1 MAYLKVQTSNSSY
14 SFLVTN
20 AAPAK
25 PYLPIISGTVTSY
38 LPLVTTASSHAGM
51 KLQVV
56 SGGSSYRNMFQDNK
70 SSGTTWNTTTNAANT
85 KLSSTTALTK
95 ATTTGTKYATGTS
108 TTGTKWATGTSTTAT
123 KWATGTSTTG
133 TKYATGTSTTATKY
147 ATGTSTTAT
156 KYASKTTTTGTKYAT
171 GTSTTGTKYA
181 SKTTTTGTKYATG
194 TITTGTNYGTKTTA
208 VNYTSTLWNVFDT
221 YRNSFGVTLTQIAY
235 YTHNY
240 GNTVSAMSSYMLYT
254 YSFRNTYY
262 TPFLSVNYND
272 YNNANISLTIP
283 SSVWSRSSDHWF
295 IVSCSS
301 VRSKPTRFI
310 LLSSSG
316 NATYT
321 RTEEVYPAVTDTYSS
336 RQGAQLWSASDRTLY
351 FNKAGVNTCP
361 VYFGTQAFG
370 STTATT
376 TGGLRKI
383 TIRNWLTM
391 PYDSYSRYTSYSL
404 QLSNQIPFLTYY
416 NSKNTIS
423 WWYSAGLWTLTARTY
438 YEASITAIVNSTKVT
453 GTYSQKTTTGTTY
466 LTTTKTSTPITYQ
479 TTTRTTTP
487 LTYLTKTVTSTP
499 VTYQTTT
506 RTTTPLTYST
516 KTVTSTPITYSTKTV
531 TSTPITYNTKTVTST
546 PITYSTKTVTST
558 PITYNTKTVTS
569 TPITYNTTNVTT
581 GYSGK
586 VSSGS
591 SWTAWG

>member
-20 AAPAK
+20 VAPAK
-25 PYLPIISGTVTSY
+25 PYLPIISGAATSY
-38 LPLVTTASSHAGM
+38 LPLVTTASAHAGM

-123 KWATGTSTTG
+123 K
-133 TKYATGTSTTATKY
+133 YATGTITTGTKY

-181 SKTTTTGTKYATG
+181 SKTTTTGTKYATA
-194 TITTGTNYGTKTTA
+194 TSTTGTNYGTTTRA
-208 VNYTSTLWNVFDT
+208 VNYTSTAWNVFNSD
-221 YRNSFGVTLTQIAY
+221 YRSYVATITQIAY

-240 GNTVSAMSSYMLYT
+240 GNTVSAFTSYLKYT
-254 YSFRNTYY
+254 NIVRYSYY
-262 TPFLSVNYND
+262 VPSISTAYGD
-272 YNNANISLTIP
+272 YNNANVVLTIP
-283 SSVWSRSSDHWF
+283 SSMWSRSSDNWW
-295 IVSCSS
+295 IVSCGS
-301 VRSKPTRFI
+301 VRSKPTRFT
-310 LLSSSG
+310 LLSSTPS
-316 NATYT
+316 ATYS
-321 RTEEVYPAVTDTYSS
+321 RTDELYPAMTDTYSS
-336 RQGAQLWSASDRTLY
+336 RQGAQLWSMSDRTLY

-361 VYFGTQAFG
+361 VYFGTQPFG
-370 STTATT
+370 SSSATT

-383 TIRNWLTM
+383 TIRNWMTM
-391 PYDSYSRYTSYSL
+391 AYDTYYSRFTSYSL
-404 QLSNQIPFLTYY
+404 QMSSQIPFLTNY
-416 NSKNTIS
+416 NGTNTIS

-438 YEASITAIVNSTKVT
+438 YEISLTAIVSSTTVT
-453 GTYSQKTTTGTTY
+453 GTYKQNTTTGTTY
-466 LTTTKTSTPITYQ
+466 LTKTVTSTPLTYQ

-516 KTVTSTPITYSTKTV
+516 KTVTSTPLTYQTTTK
-531 TSTPITYNTKTVTST
+531 TST

-569 TPITYNTTNVTT
+569 TPLTYNTTNVTT

-586 VSSGS
+586 ISSGS
-591 SWTAWG
+591 SWTVWG